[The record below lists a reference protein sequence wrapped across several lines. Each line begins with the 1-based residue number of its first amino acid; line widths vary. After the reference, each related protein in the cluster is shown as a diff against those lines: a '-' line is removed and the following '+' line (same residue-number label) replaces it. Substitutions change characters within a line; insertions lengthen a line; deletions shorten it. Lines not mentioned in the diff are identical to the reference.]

1 MTKLPEPS
9 RLSSLQ
15 LELLKLYTYNP
26 TDAELLD
33 IKDLLANYFS
43 NKLET
48 NMAKWAVENN
58 ITDEDLDKWLE
69 DDNHTLSKRG
79 FKPLS

>member
-15 LELLKLYTYNP
+15 LELLKLYTYSP
-26 TDAELLD
+26 SDAELLD

-69 DDNHTLSKRG
+69 DDNQ
-79 FKPLS
+79 

>member
-15 LELLKLYTYNP
+15 LELLKLYTYSP
-26 TDAELLD
+26 SDAELLD
-33 IKDLLANYFS
+33 IKDLLAQYFS

-58 ITDEDLDKWLE
+58 IIDDDLDKWLE
-69 DDNHTLSKRG
+69 DDNQ
-79 FKPLS
+79 